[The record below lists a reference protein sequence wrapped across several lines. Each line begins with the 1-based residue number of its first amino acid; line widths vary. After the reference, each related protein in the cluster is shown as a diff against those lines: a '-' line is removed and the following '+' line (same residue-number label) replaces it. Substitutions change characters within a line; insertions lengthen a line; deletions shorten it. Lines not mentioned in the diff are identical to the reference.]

1 MTAQE
6 VVMKRAVFLAA
17 GLAAV
22 LMFAASNGFSQA
34 QAAQSRIPQQV
45 QINGLTVN
53 AATVLTSSGQI
64 QSFTCSSPQH
74 YAALDGSSQGWACYE
89 ETTGVWLLNAV
100 PPAQAQ
106 ATPVPAPAPAPAPA
120 PLPRP
125 AQPPA
130 PVYQQ
135 TPP

>member
-53 AATVLTSSGQI
+53 AATVLTSAGRI

-74 YAALDGSSQGWACYE
+74 YATLDGSSQGWACYE
-89 ETTGVWLLNAV
+89 ETTGVWLLNAL
-100 PPAQAQ
+100 PPAQVQ
-106 ATPVPAPAPAPAPA
+106 TQPAPAPVPQQ
-120 PLPRP
+120 
-125 AQPPA
+125 QPQ
-130 PVYQQ
+130 VIYQQ
-135 TPP
+135 APP